1 MECIKNGLKFTIL
14 ENRGFFFFFSRSNAK
29 HVTSSSFSPPF
40 LQQGPRLKSRHEPN
54 VITLVLFHLRSIC
67 HLGQTVRPSLGEP
80 VLSLKAL
87 KCDSLFARVRFPAR
101 NRRRLST
108 IFEDRD
114 QHHGPPSNRPTY
126 TSPSINDKLSFSP
139 SNTPKKK
146 ISFLPLIAP
155 SRRFRK
161 KTRSFRSDYSH
172 VMRMQQRIDIFQ
184 PIELDRGRGSTT
196 KLDRSVVSLSTVI
209 SFLFSFLLL
218 SAYRAGYR
226 ATYERKL
233 PFPIPEMTSY
243 ERNSR
248 RIDPISNVYVISN
261 AFPLH
266 DSL

>member
-1 MECIKNGLKFTIL
+1 MKNA
-14 ENRGFFFFFSRSNAK
+14 RFFFFFSRRNAK
-29 HVTSSSFSPPF
+29 RVTSSSFPSPS

-87 KCDSLFARVRFPAR
+87 KCDSLFARVRFSAR

-108 IFEDRD
+108 VFEDRD

-139 SNTPKKK
+139 SNAPKKKK
-146 ISFLPLIAP
+146 ISFLPLISP
-155 SRRFRK
+155 SRRLRK

-196 KLDRSVVSLSTVI
+196 KLDRSCHFLQLSLS
-209 SFLFSFLLL
+209 SSPFFFSPPIAPDIEPRTRESYL
-218 SAYRAGYR
+218 SQFPKWWFHELRKELATDRSDFNRVRDIERALY
-226 ATYERKL
+226 
-233 PFPIPEMTSY
+233 
-243 ERNSR
+243 
-248 RIDPISNVYVISN
+248 
-261 AFPLH
+261 

>member
-108 IFEDRD
+108 VFEDRD

-146 ISFLPLIAP
+146 NFLSSTYCTLSKISKKDAFLPLRLFA
-155 SRRFRK
+155 RNANA
-161 KTRSFRSDYSH
+161 TT
-172 VMRMQQRIDIFQ
+172 
-184 PIELDRGRGSTT
+184 DR
-196 KLDRSVVSLSTVI
+196 
-209 SFLFSFLLL
+209 
-218 SAYRAGYR
+218 Y
-226 ATYERKL
+226 
-233 PFPIPEMTSY
+233 FPANRT
-243 ERNSR
+243 
-248 RIDPISNVYVISN
+248 
-261 AFPLH
+261 
-266 DSL
+266 

>member
-1 MECIKNGLKFTIL
+1 MLD
-14 ENRGFFFFFSRSNAK
+14 FFFFSRRNAK
-29 HVTSSSFSPPF
+29 RVTSSSSSPSPS

-87 KCDSLFARVRFPAR
+87 KCDSLFARVRFSAR

-108 IFEDRD
+108 VFEDRD

-139 SNTPKKK
+139 SNAPKKK
-146 ISFLPLIAP
+146 NFLSSTYFTLSKTSKKDAFLPLRLFARNANATTDRYFP
-155 SRRFRK
+155 ANRTWSW
-161 KTRSFRSDYSH
+161 SW
-172 VMRMQQRIDIFQ
+172 
-184 PIELDRGRGSTT
+184 LDHET
-196 KLDRSVVSLSTVI
+196 RSVVSLSTVI

-233 PFPIPEMTSY
+233 PFPIPEMMIPRVTKGT
-243 ERNSR
+243 
-248 RIDPISNVYVISN
+248 
-261 AFPLH
+261 H
-266 DSL
+266 DG